1 MEYIKGGIEAPSGG
15 SKFAY
20 TPGEHEAERA
30 SNSYLMSLVAV
41 IGGLPLP
48 IINLF
53 ATFFFWIAN
62 RKSTY
67 FVRWHCIQALIS
79 QLFLLGIN
87 TVAFWWTISVIFTET
102 IVTNNYIAYILAV
115 IISNIADF
123 IATAYSAIKTRKG
136 EHVEWW
142 FYGPITNMICKP

>member
-1 MEYIKGGIEAPSGG
+1 MEYTKRGVGTPFEGL
-15 SKFAY
+15 KFSY
-20 TPGEHEAERA
+20 MPEEYEAERA
-30 SNSYLMSLVAV
+30 SNSYLMSLVAI

-48 IINLF
+48 IINLL

-62 RKSTY
+62 RKGTY
-67 FVRWHCIQALIS
+67 YVRWHCIQALIS

-87 TVAFWWTISVIFTET
+87 TVAFWWTISVIFTENV
-102 IVTNNYIAYILAV
+102 VTNNYIAYIFAV
-115 IISNIADF
+115 VVSNIIDF

-142 FYGPITNMICKP
+142 FYGPITNLICKR